1 MWKSLDFY
9 WGLDGQN
16 KKQTSHMD
24 TLENK
29 LSRNVEMVCEK
40 KPEKELKE
48 GSLRILMVVVMEN
61 MEMVL
66 TAVDAE

>member
-1 MWKSLDFY
+1 
-9 WGLDGQN
+9 
-16 KKQTSHMD
+16 MD
-24 TLENK
+24 TLENR